1 MDDLI
6 SREQAIDALREKL
19 AEYVPYLY
27 SRKVEEIPLEC
38 EMTIRNLPQKTGK
51 WIHDGKDFPHGND
64 WIHCSVCGKRGINVP
79 ADLTNYCPSCGSRME
94 NES

>member
-1 MDDLI
+1 MNDLI
-6 SREQAIDALREKL
+6 SRKQAIDALREKL

-51 WIHDGKDFPHGND
+51 WIHKSEYGLYPYD
-64 WIHCSVCGKRGINVP
+64 ILTCSACGETDARMYRS
-79 ADLTNYCPSCGSRME
+79 DEYCPHCGARMVGE
-94 NES
+94 EE